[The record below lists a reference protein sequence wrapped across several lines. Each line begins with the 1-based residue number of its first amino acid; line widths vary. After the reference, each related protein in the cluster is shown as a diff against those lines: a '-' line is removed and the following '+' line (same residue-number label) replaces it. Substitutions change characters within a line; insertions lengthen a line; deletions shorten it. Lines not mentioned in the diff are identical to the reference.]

1 MDMLYKFGPAVI
13 SLRDF
18 SVNNLFA
25 MWHWRLDQ
33 FKTDAHL
40 SPNLQVNLNPL
51 NSVIT
56 PTGTISNEEK
66 SGFFCKK
73 VFKLENGDMLWT
85 LTEKSTGKNMLSCT
99 VSGDYQNI
107 QLLEDNTDTAG
118 TAAFEYLS
126 KIFLYAAIKRDV
138 LSFHGVLMEYKG
150 SGIIIAAPSETG
162 KSTHARMWRDT
173 KNALI
178 INGDNACCY
187 KKDSVWTGFGI
198 PWCGTS
204 GEAINRH
211 VPVKALVILKR
222 GTRNTAQRL
231 SQYDGFTEC
240 FPLTHRPQWDKALT
254 EASVDLL
261 NDFITETPVIELTCL
276 PDEESVNVLENA
288 LEGII

>member
-1 MDMLYKFGPAVI
+1 MDILYKFGPAVI

-33 FKTDAHL
+33 FKTDAPLTPHL
-40 SPNLQVNLNPL
+40 QINLNPL
-51 NSVIT
+51 NSEI
-56 PTGTISNEEK
+56 PTASKALSEEK
-66 SGFFCKK
+66 SGFFCKN

-85 LTEKSTGKNMLSCT
+85 LTEKSTGKNMLSFT
-99 VSGDYQNI
+99 VSRDYKSI

-126 KIFLYAAIKRDV
+126 KIFLYSTIKSNV
-138 LSFHGVLMEYKG
+138 LSIHGVLMEYNG

-187 KKDSVWTGFGI
+187 KKDGVLTGFGI

-204 GEAINRH
+204 GEAINRQ
-211 VPVKALVILKR
+211 VPVKALVILKK
-222 GTRNTAQRL
+222 GTHNTARRL

-240 FPLTHRPQWDKALT
+240 FPLIHRPQWDKVLT
-254 EASVDLL
+254 EISVDLL
-261 NDFITETPVIELTCL
+261 NDFITEIPVIELTCL

-288 LEGII
+288 LEGIV